1 MVGCTSW
8 LSLQGEAGSLPIPG
22 QGTPRDTL
30 SLVLVKGSHN
40 FHCLRRSVHVHAKA
54 DDCRSLVQ
62 GLEHEHVC
70 VRSSRQSTLSIELQ
84 RPTCSEASA
93 GPEDKVKLHQ
103 ERTVQTAV
111 AGAHLTHQA
120 WGLP

>member
-54 DDCRSLVQ
+54 DDCR
-62 GLEHEHVC
+62 
-70 VRSSRQSTLSIELQ
+70 
-84 RPTCSEASA
+84 
-93 GPEDKVKLHQ
+93 KVLC
-103 ERTVQTAV
+103 RAWSMSMSVS
-111 AGAHLTHQA
+111 GAHDRARYQSSSKDPPAARPLRARRTK
-120 WGLP
+120 